1 MNFSSGI
8 IIPNG
13 GYKIMKY
20 SQEEKSKIIYDKPQN
35 MDVRTYCN
43 SIGLS
48 YSSYY
53 KWINELKGSKPK
65 SKVIDITN
73 VFEDK
78 KSKINCIDLECNN
91 IIIHVNE
98 NCNETQLLNII
109 KLLKRL

>member
-53 KWINELKGSKPK
+53 KWINELKAQ
-65 SKVIDITN
+65 N
-73 VFEDK
+73 Q
-78 KSKINCIDLECNN
+78 N
-91 IIIHVNE
+91 
-98 NCNETQLLNII
+98 Q
-109 KLLKRL
+109 KLLT